1 MSLEPL
7 DPLEIIWDG
16 LLSREPDLVRST
28 FAALDP
34 GSQREALD
42 HLRKM
47 ASEPDWHPEQRT
59 SALAALAA
67 LEAV

>member
-1 MSLEPL
+1 MTYEPL

-16 LLSREPDLVRST
+16 LLSREPDLIRT
-28 FAALDP
+28 TYAALDP
-34 GSQREALD
+34 GSQREALG

-47 ASEPDWHPEQRT
+47 ATEPDWHPEQRI

-67 LEAV
+67 LEAQ